1 MISYNRPKIG
11 IVLGGGGARGLAHI
25 GVLKV
30 LTRHGIPIDYLSG
43 CSIGGFIAA
52 AFAVGLTTLE
62 LDAEA
67 VRMTRIRHLMRLVD
81 LSGPR
86 RGLIEGNRVR
96 AYLCDLLGKDTCIE
110 DLSIP
115 LALPAVDLRTGQL
128 IVLQEGSLVDAVHA
142 TIAVPGL
149 FTPVSLGRYQLVD
162 GGLLNNVPVDLAR
175 KMGADITI
183 AVDVG
188 PDSIQTAAEKSE
200 LDENAWP
207 AWLPPF
213 ARDFYQAEL
222 IMVSALTEI
231 RMREAQPEILIRPCL
246 PAGISIF
253 WGFTRAGEAI
263 EAGEQAALQILP
275 GLEERLKS

>member
-1 MISYNRPKIG
+1 MIGSHRPKIG
-11 IVLGGGGARGLAHI
+11 LVLGGGGARGLAHI
-25 GVLKV
+25 GVIKV
-30 LTRHGIPIDYLSG
+30 LTRYGIPIDCLAG

-52 AFAVGLTTLE
+52 AFATGLTTLE

-67 VRMTRIRHLMRLVD
+67 LRMTRIRRLMRLVD

-96 AYLCDLLGKDTCIE
+96 AYLCDLLGKDTRIE

-115 LALPAVDLRTGQL
+115 LAFPTVDLPTGQL
-128 IVLQEGSLVDAVHA
+128 IVLQKGSLVDAVHA
-142 TIAVPGL
+142 TMAVPGL
-149 FTPVSLGRYQLVD
+149 FTPVSLGGCQLVD

-183 AVDVG
+183 AVDVSPG
-188 PDSIQTAAEKSE
+188 SNQAAAGKSE

-253 WGFTRAGEAI
+253 WGFTRACEAI

-275 GLEERLKS
+275 DLMERLKS

>member
-1 MISYNRPKIG
+1 MISNNRPKIG
-11 IVLGGGGARGLAHI
+11 LVLGGGGARGLAHI

-30 LTRHGIPIDYLSG
+30 LTRYGIPIDYLAG

-52 AFAVGLTTLE
+52 AFAAGLTPLE

-67 VRMTRIRHLMRLVD
+67 IRMTRIKYLMRLID

-86 RGLIEGNRVR
+86 RGLIEGNRMR
-96 AYLCDLLGKDTCIE
+96 DYLCDLLGKNTRIE

-115 LALPAVDLRTGQL
+115 LALPAVDLLTGQL
-128 IVLQEGSLVDAVHA
+128 IVLQKGSLVDAVHA

-149 FTPVSLGRYQLVD
+149 FTPVSLDGYQLVD

-175 KMGADITI
+175 NLGADITI
-183 AVDVG
+183 AVDVS
-188 PDSIQTAAEKSE
+188 PNSMQATTEKNE
-200 LDENAWP
+200 LNQIGWP

-213 ARDFYQAEL
+213 ARDFYMAEL

-231 RMREAQPEILIRPCL
+231 RMRETRPEIMIRPCL

-253 WGFTRAGEAI
+253 WGFTRADEAI
-263 EAGEQAALQILP
+263 NAGEQAALQILP
-275 GLEERLKS
+275 DLEEMLKS